1 MESMKHYNGRTM
13 HRPDYSY
20 TRYIAVGGEI
30 FRNTAAAPDA
40 PILLQIVPVVLP
52 AQRDRH

>member
-1 MESMKHYNGRTM
+1 MKHYNGRTM

-52 AQRDRH
+52 AQRDRY